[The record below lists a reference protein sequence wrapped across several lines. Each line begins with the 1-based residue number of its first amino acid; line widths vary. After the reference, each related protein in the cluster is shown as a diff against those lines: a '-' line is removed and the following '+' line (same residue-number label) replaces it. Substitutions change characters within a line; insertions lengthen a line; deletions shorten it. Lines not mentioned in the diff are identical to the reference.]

1 MNSLDK
7 ESTWD
12 PDWQWHTTRNI
23 VLEEEVI
30 ITVDSTNLQFSP
42 SEVTITDGV
51 TVRFFWEGELLAHNA
66 VEKNGIFDSGDP
78 ERDVDYSFK
87 FEVGTNGTYDFVCE
101 PHESA
106 NMVGKIIVSPII
118 VTEEEEKKEEEKKK
132 GKKRRRREAPRGP
145 SGERGR
151 DHARRAPHGPLPSS
165 SFALSK
171 VPVLFVLLKGPLL
184 DGGKRAGGAL
194 SYLSLN

>member
-1 MNSLDK
+1 MKPVFLTYVLLFLFLLGTTISTPVISEEG
-7 ESTWD
+7 ESV
-12 PDWQWHTTRNI
+12 

-42 SEVTITDGV
+42 SEVTITEGD
-51 TVRFFWEGELLAHNA
+51 TVRFFWQGQLLAHNT

-106 NMVGKIIVSPII
+106 NMVGKIIVNPLI
-118 VTEEEEKKEEEKKK
+118 VTEEEVEEEEKSVP
-132 GKKRRRREAPRGP
+132 GFSAILLLTSLITGAIV
-145 SGERGR
+145 S
-151 DHARRAPHGPLPSS
+151 RRAENGN
-165 SFALSK
+165 F
-171 VPVLFVLLKGPLL
+171 
-184 DGGKRAGGAL
+184 
-194 SYLSLN
+194 